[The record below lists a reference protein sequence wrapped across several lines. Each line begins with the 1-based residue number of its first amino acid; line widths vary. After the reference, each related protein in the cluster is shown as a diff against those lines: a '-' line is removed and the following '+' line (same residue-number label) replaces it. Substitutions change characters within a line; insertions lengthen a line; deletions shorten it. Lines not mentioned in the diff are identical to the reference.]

1 MVSLLDD
8 DASGFGNR
16 VLSLLGNLVTGGR
29 IGDPSVQRA
38 PTAAGDPLGPVQSPV
53 QRQSSLDALM
63 SFGGALSQA
72 GAGRYGPPVPLG
84 VALNDAFSGARQ
96 SAVSDEVA
104 AQAAI
109 DAQLRRRILLRQE
122 QQAEQANAILMQA
135 LPGLL
140 GPPPQPTTPQGPPP
154 GYTPGATLRG
164 LLGAAEG
171 GDRGY
176 SAVNSGGYTGR
187 YQVGSQLLADQGVY
201 TPAEGEKPNAWGGT
215 FNIPG
220 FPQIKTRDDFL
231 RTPAAQDA
239 VFDSSMSHL
248 SKALTDNGTF
258 ERGIG
263 KTINGVPVT
272 REGLLAGAWLGGAT
286 GIKNWVDSDGKHDP
300 ADANGTKLS
309 QYVALGGHAAT
320 PAAPAQPQPTQYA
333 GPGVPTGGT
342 TVAYPGRPDADVSPG
357 TTAAAPAQTATAPAT
372 AAPPAAAAPSAQ
384 GGGGTVGALPS
395 GAQPVM
401 PTSLPA
407 MTQGVLATL
416 PPAQKALVI
425 AGLLDPRTRGATL
438 VQLATKQP
446 QMPMQLDTASGTFL
460 LSPNG
465 QITQVGGPKGA
476 PQVQDF
482 LVNGEHRRMQ
492 FDPVSRQWQDVGAV
506 PVSPDRQVV
515 QRNGQNVVLERS
527 PDGSW
532 HEMGQAEIPGSSQ
545 AKTPERQQQDITAST
560 TGNRQTIQQGGKNV
574 VIEKQQDGSWKTIG
588 EAEIPGS
595 SQPVTPERARQ
606 EAARTAQSQ
615 RVTIQLDGK
624 NVEMQQQ
631 ADGSWKPIGQA
642 PVSTA
647 QQEAGLA
654 GQKAFDTE
662 RGKQVAERVAGYQK
676 AAGEAQQA
684 IDALTTMRR
693 VQQDTPTGPLAPHL
707 TAYGAL
713 ASSLGINLGP
723 IAQGLSPQSVAGAQA
738 FSKLSAGLAT
748 HLIGANGFPSN
759 SFSNADRQ
767 FVESMVPNL
776 TNTPNANLLIGA
788 FMQAQA
794 QRVQQRATDY
804 AAIKTKTPD
813 SVEAWEQQ
821 WTRNNNA
828 NPIFRE
834 VSTPDEAK
842 ALPPNTIYH
851 VKGQPLDKAW
861 GLIGS
866 GG

>member
-140 GPPPQPTTPQGPPP
+140 GPPQPTTPQGPPP
-154 GYTPGATLRG
+154 GYTPGTTLRG

-176 SAVNSGGYTGR
+176 SAVNSGGYSGR
-187 YQVGSQLLADQGVY
+187 YQVGSQLLADQGIY
-201 TPAEGEKPNAWGGT
+201 TPAEGESSNAWGGT

-300 ADANGTKLS
+300 ADGNGTKLS

-320 PAAPAQPQPTQYA
+320 PAAPAAPAQPQPTQYA
-333 GPGVPTGGT
+333 GPGVPTGGA

-357 TTAAAPAQTATAPAT
+357 TTAAAPTQTATAPPT
-372 AAPPAAAAPSAQ
+372 AAAPGAAAP
-384 GGGGTVGALPS
+384 GAAAPATTAATGGT
-395 GAQPVM
+395 AQPVM

-465 QITQVGGPKGA
+465 QITQVGGPKGPPMVHTFMRDGKPVQQQYNPA
-476 PQVQDF
+476 TQQWEDRGPPPQ
-482 LVNGEHRRMQ
+482 GEETREFQ
-492 FDPVSRQWQDVGAV
+492 IGD
-506 PVSPDRQVV
+506 
-515 QRNGQNVVLERS
+515 QNVVRHKDVAGNWTTIGVA
-527 PDGSW
+527 PIPAGSL
-532 HEMGQAEIPGSSQ
+532 PL
-545 AKTPERQQQDITAST
+545 TPERQK
-560 TGNRQTIQQGGKNV
+560 QTIDAATATGLK
-574 VIEKQQDGSWKTIG
+574 IESGVNPQTNRNEQYYLDPITH
-588 EAEIPGS
+588 
-595 SQPVTPERARQ
+595 QPVWLGVGAPP
-606 EAARTAQSQ
+606 TA
-615 RVTIQLDGK
+615 
-624 NVEMQQQ
+624 
-631 ADGSWKPIGQA
+631 
-642 PVSTA
+642 A

-662 RGKQVAERVAGYQK
+662 RGKQVAERVTGYQK
-676 AAGEAQQA
+676 AANEAQQA
-684 IDALTTMRR
+684 IDALTAMRR
-693 VQQDTPTGPLAPHL
+693 VQQNTPTGPLAPHL

-713 ASSLGINLGP
+713 ANSLGIDLGP
-723 IAQGLSPQSVAGAQA
+723 IATGLSPQSVAGAQV

-804 AAIKTKTPD
+804 AAIKNKTPD

>member
-1 MVSLLDD
+1 VPPCGWADVTVPLPPIATDPAQPGRDPARDANAHNGVAAVAGSNGYTAIDNGAPPAAVDSDTDGLTDD
-8 DASGFGNR
+8 FEKLALTNPLSADSDADGLTDGFEALHSHTDP
-16 VLSLLGNLVTGGR
+16 LSADTDKDG
-29 IGDPSVQRA
+29 IGD
-38 PTAAGDPLGPVQSPV
+38 
-53 QRQSSLDALM
+53 
-63 SFGGALSQA
+63 
-72 GAGRYGPPVPLG
+72 
-84 VALNDAFSGARQ
+84 
-96 SAVSDEVA
+96 
-104 AQAAI
+104 
-109 DAQLRRRILLRQE
+109 
-122 QQAEQANAILMQA
+122 
-135 LPGLL
+135 
-140 GPPPQPTTPQGPPP
+140 
-154 GYTPGATLRG
+154 
-164 LLGAAEG
+164 AAEVTARSDAGSIPGIAGVSGLGDHAQNVRG
-171 GDRGY
+171 GVLDTDLDGL
-176 SAVNSGGYTGR
+176 SDQFEA
-187 YQVGSQLLADQGVY
+187 QVGSNPTVADSDLDELPDSLEVTLGTDPTMLDTDGDGITDGIEVTFGSNPLEQDAGTGYHATTV
-201 TPAEGEKPNAWGGT
+201 PAPLVPVPAV
-215 FNIPG
+215 
-220 FPQIKTRDDFL
+220 
-231 RTPAAQDA
+231 PAAA
-239 VFDSSMSHL
+239 P
-248 SKALTDNGTF
+248 
-258 ERGIG
+258 
-263 KTINGVPVT
+263 VPAST
-272 REGLLAGAWLGGAT
+272 
-286 GIKNWVDSDGKHDP
+286 P
-300 ADANGTKLS
+300 
-309 QYVALGGHAAT
+309 AT
-320 PAAPAQPQPTQYA
+320 PAARGQH
-333 GPGVPTGGT
+333 GGSGSVQHLID
-342 TVAYPGRPDADVSPG
+342 VAMA
-357 TTAAAPAQTATAPAT
+357 
-372 AAPPAAAAPSAQ
+372 
-384 GGGGTVGALPS
+384 
-395 GAQPVM
+395 
-401 PTSLPA
+401 
-407 MTQGVLATL
+407 
-416 PPAQKALVI
+416 
-425 AGLLDPRTRGATL
+425 
-438 VQLATKQP
+438 
-446 QMPMQLDTASGTFL
+446 
-460 LSPNG
+460 
-465 QITQVGGPKGA
+465 QVGDDYVYGVEVAETDPD
-476 PQVQDF
+476 PQVWDCAEF
-482 LVNGEHRRMQ
+482 T
-492 FDPVSRQWQDVGAV
+492 QWSAYQVG
-506 PVSPDRQVV
+506 
-515 QRNGQNVVLERS
+515 
-527 PDGSW
+527 
-532 HEMGQAEIPGSSQ
+532 AEIPGSSQ

-560 TGNRQTIQQGGKNV
+560 TGSRQTIQQGGKNV

-588 EAEIPGS
+588 EAEIPAS
-595 SQPVTPERARQ
+595 SQAVTPERAQQ